1 MSEIRSLAPWLKRF
15 LSEHIVTERDLSRN
29 TQASFRDCF
38 KLLLPFVRGKVRKP
52 MDRLTVEDLA
62 VKRILQF
69 LSDLEDNRGCSVQTR
84 NQRLSAIRAFARFIA
99 SRDPGHL
106 DWCSQVSAIT
116 TKKTTPRAGQ
126 RYQRGLGVEQ
136 LLDPGAQGGLLLAPQ
151 GEVASEIE
159 QGALADPVAA
169 ALGADQPVGEV
180 GFAACGD
187 AGSGAPDE
195 HGHRIAAGARAGNPL
210 PKI

>member
-15 LSEHIVTERDLSRN
+15 LSEHIVAERDLSRN
-29 TQASFRDCF
+29 TQASYRDCF
-38 KLLLPFVRGKVRKP
+38 KLLLPFVSGKVRKP

-116 TKKTTPRAGQ
+116 TKKGAYILSLTGRFAGC
-126 RYQRGLGVEQ
+126 RGPVL
-136 LLDPGAQGGLLLAPQ
+136 
-151 GEVASEIE
+151 VAMRS
-159 QGALADPVAA
+159 PKS
-169 ALGADQPVGEV
+169 
-180 GFAACGD
+180 GFSGH
-187 AGSGAPDE
+187 GSLCYVRTD
-195 HGHRIAAGARAGNPL
+195 
-210 PKI
+210 